1 MSVPGLMP
9 RRRAVLA
16 LGVAVCLSFA
26 AGTSGPWPTWPDAP
40 AAPETAPQ
48 LAAHTPPAVPTVA
61 EGPRKSPADSLN
73 LLPKSALLSG
83 PGSLSPGEGDPLPLR
98 DFTAA
103 VPAGWYYAA
112 TPIRAP
118 PDHA

>member
-1 MSVPGLMP
+1 
-9 RRRAVLA
+9 LA
-16 LGVAVCLSFA
+16 LAVAVCLTFA
-26 AGTSGPWPTWPDAP
+26 AGAAGPWQTWPDSP
-40 AAPETAPQ
+40 AASETAPQ
-48 LAAHTPPAVPTVA
+48 LAATTHPPAPAVA
-61 EGPRKSPADSLN
+61 DGPRKSPADSLN